1 MIVNSISPAAREPG
15 MSTGAG
21 VVTDGRAVDTAAA
34 DRTLRLAFA
43 PIHKRA
49 FGVAVGV
56 TAGLAIFLVTALR
69 LLTGPEGVTYL
80 SLLSQFL
87 AGYEESWTGAVI
99 GLGWGFAVGF
109 VAGWFA
115 AFVRNLVLV
124 TYLFLVRTRAD
135 LLATRDFL
143 DHI

>member
-1 MIVNSISPAAREPG
+1 MIVHSISPAAPDSG
-15 MSTGAG
+15 TSAGSGA
-21 VVTDGRAVDTAAA
+21 VVDGGAPDAVAA
-34 DRTLRLAFA
+34 DRALRLAFA
-43 PIHKRA
+43 PLHKRA
-49 FGVAVGV
+49 FGVAVGLAV
-56 TAGLAIFLVTALR
+56 GLAIFVVTAAR
-69 LLTGPEGVTYL
+69 LLAGPEGVTYL

-87 AGYEESWTGAVI
+87 AGYEESWIGALI

-115 AFVRNLVLV
+115 AFVRNLVLA